1 MIQLLDIK
9 KDISHEDKTC
19 GLSSSFFAPEVVK
32 GGTVTFKSDVWSIGA
47 VLYLMVAG
55 SVLLRIEK
63 LKKSQSAQ
71 NVFDFSEP
79 IW

>member
-9 KDISHEDKTC
+9 KDITHEDKTIDWC
-19 GLSSSFFAPEVVK
+19 SFFAPELVK
-32 GGTVTFKSDVWSIGA
+32 GGTVTFKTDVWSIGA

-55 SVLLRIEK
+55 SVLQRIPK
-63 LKKSQSAQ
+63 LKKSQLPQ
-71 NVFDFSEP
+71 KVFDFSEP